1 MSVRKVVLTM
11 LLLGLCA
18 SLSSV
23 AFAAPGSD
31 HPAGSD
37 AVIAIRTTLQADLT
51 LKSSLSSEL
60 YATAAFH
67 QKTCRC
73 SCGFPCN
80 QDDDCGP
87 GGSCEQFIS
96 CCDRDQPKPSF
107 QSAGKST
114 RAGEMPEA
122 AINVK
127 CK

>member
-1 MSVRKVVLTM
+1 MFDRKVVLTM

-18 SLSSV
+18 LLSSV
-23 AFAAPGSD
+23 AFAAPSSD
-31 HPAGSD
+31 HSSGSD

-51 LKSSLSSEL
+51 LKSTLTPEL
-60 YATAAFH
+60 FFTAAFH
-67 QKTCRC
+67 QKTCHC

-87 GGSCEQFIS
+87 GGVCEQFIS
-96 CCDRDQPKPSF
+96 CCDRNQPNPSF

>member
-1 MSVRKVVLTM
+1 MFRTKLLPIA
-11 LLLGLCA
+11 LLLACVLLVTA
-18 SLSSV
+18 AV
-23 AFAAPGSD
+23 AAPTNNDQSMNGKS
-31 HPAGSD
+31 
-37 AVIAIRTTLQADLT
+37 AIRTSLQPDLS
-51 LKSSLSSEL
+51 LKSTLAPEL
-60 YATAAFH
+60 LPVAAFH

-87 GGSCEQFIS
+87 GGRCEQFIS
-96 CCDRDQPKPSF
+96 CCDRNQPKPSF